1 MMMTVMIN
9 LVYDM
14 SFYLTL
20 SSHDNNSIKSFNG
33 GDFTVQLYNII
44 DLKTDEWEVALVEMS
59 YSGQNFHNLPTD
71 SSIITVR
78 APHKAVPFE
87 NDYLITYDQ
96 AMDLWIKIGE
106 GSDEVMIKI
115 PRQHY
120 NWRTFKE
127 TIFLQYKHT
136 FGFLMITDEIFSI
149 SGVKEGEFTLTFS
162 NGFIQLFSMNVKNY
176 NI

>member
-1 MMMTVMIN
+1 MMTVMIN

-78 APHKAVPFE
+78 
-87 NDYLITYDQ
+87 
-96 AMDLWIKIGE
+96 DLTKLYHLK
-106 GSDEVMIKI
+106 M
-115 PRQHY
+115 
-120 NWRTFKE
+120 T
-127 TIFLQYKHT
+127 T
-136 FGFLMITDEIFSI
+136 
-149 SGVKEGEFTLTFS
+149 
-162 NGFIQLFSMNVKNY
+162 
-176 NI
+176 